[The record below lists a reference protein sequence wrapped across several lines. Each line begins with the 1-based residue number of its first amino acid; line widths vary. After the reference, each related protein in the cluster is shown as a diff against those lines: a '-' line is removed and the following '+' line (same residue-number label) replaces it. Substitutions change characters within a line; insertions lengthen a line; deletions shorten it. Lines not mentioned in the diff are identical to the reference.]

1 MYNTLLFYSSLGYR
15 AYPTTATACLSPE
28 GLGSMC
34 ELSRETV
41 HIDPGFHEHEPGIPR
56 VTLLEGAETLH
67 RQTRDACQDMHARQG
82 GGRQGEVQ
90 G

>member
-1 MYNTLLFYSSLGYR
+1 M
-15 AYPTTATACLSPE
+15 
-28 GLGSMC
+28 
-34 ELSRETV
+34 